1 MTCPHCNAENP
12 PGGKF
17 CTSCGSLVE
26 KACDECGALAR
37 PDDRFCRACG
47 RPLTAPGNDSPTRQP
62 IPTNQYPLKD
72 IEELLSLRRLI
83 RKEEISSKTLN
94 QEDVDKLFG

>member
-26 KACDECGALAR
+26 KTCDECGALAR

-47 RPLTAPGNDSPTRQP
+47 RPLIASGNDSPSRQP

-72 IEELLSLRRLI
+72 IEELLILRRLI
-83 RKEEISSKTLN
+83 RREEITSKTLN

>member
-17 CTSCGSLVE
+17 CSTCGSVLE
-26 KACDECGALAR
+26 TACIECGALAR
-37 PDDRFCRACG
+37 SDDRFCRACG
-47 RPLTAPGNDSPTRQP
+47 QPVAVAGSDAPSRQSAPTK
-62 IPTNQYPLKD
+62 QYTRLD
-72 IEELLSLRRLI
+72 IDELLSIRKLI
-83 RKEEISSKTLN
+83 RKEEIGSKTLN